1 MWGIPMEIQPRAIK
15 VNFALAKQP
24 GFCTQLFAFTP
35 SSPERVRAHLTASTE
50 DGSGAHNPAQTFPKP
65 TAPPTAGGNA
75 PARHGPGTTAPALG
89 LQGRLPPSRAGAFW
103 GFLIS

>member
-24 GFCTQLFAFTP
+24 GFCTQLFALTP
-35 SSPERVRAHLTASTE
+35 PAPERIRAHLTASTE

-65 TAPPTAGGNA
+65 AAPPLQVAMPPPGMV
-75 PARHGPGTTAPALG
+75 PAQPPQPWGCRVSFHPAELG
-89 LQGRLPPSRAGAFW
+89 LSGAF
-103 GFLIS
+103 